1 MSESKKK
8 PTHSPSKLVCETCG
22 SNFKYKSGLS
32 RHRATAKYCLLLK
45 SSTSARTLVCNGCN
59 ATFERTDSLKRHK
72 TKCGALGVIDDLT
85 KQLSDANTKVEFL
98 ADKVQVTARKL
109 GIQQHTI
116 DTQAQT
122 ITDLKAQVASL
133 QDKLASIAEKAVTK
147 PTTQIN
153 NTRINKQVNQL
164 LPLTQEH
171 IQSQVPNLTIE
182 HIKRGAQGYADF
194 ALEYAFKDRLACTDF
209 SRRRVKYKNEEGEV
223 IDDPDMKKVSK
234 QFFQAIHDHNTTLTN
249 QYGQELY
256 NKLTDILQNAGDEL
270 TQEET
275 DKLQLTQ
282 QRILQEISKVNTSRI
297 DVTDI
302 AKGKKSE
309 LLPEFVREVCAT
321 SS

>member
-1 MSESKKK
+1 MSANKCKFCKKEF
-8 PTHSPSKLVCETCG
+8 V
-22 SNFKYKSGLS
+22 NKYVLQK
-32 RHRATAKYCLLLK
+32 HQKTAKYCLKKQNVKNSIVYNCMYCEKQFNLQYDVTRHETTCKMKNNFVSQRINELE
-45 SSTSARTLVCNGCN
+45 L
-59 ATFERTDSLKRHK
+59 SLNNSK
-72 TKCGALGVIDDLT
+72 LT
-85 KQLSDANTKVEFL
+85 VQQQL
-98 ADKVQVTARKL
+98 
-109 GIQQHTI
+109 
-116 DTQAQT
+116 QT
-122 ITDLKAQVASL
+122 ITDLKFQVSVL
-133 QDKLASIAEKAVTK
+133 QDKLANIAEKAASK
-147 PTTQIN
+147 PTTQI

-171 IQSQVPNLTIE
+171 IQSQVPYLTIE

-209 SRRRVKYKNEEGEV
+209 SRRRVKYKDEEGNV

-282 QRILQEISKVNTSRI
+282 QRILQEISKVNTNRI

-302 AKGKKSE
+302 AKGNKSE

-321 SS
+321 SSSIS

>member
-1 MSESKKK
+1 M
-8 PTHSPSKLVCETCG
+8 ETCEYCT
-22 SNFKYKSGLS
+22 STFKTARSLRFHQRK
-32 RHRATAKYCLLLK
+32 AKYCLKLRGVKGEQHICSHCKKALSSKYGLECHMEICVSRRVNK
-45 SSTSARTLVCNGCN
+45 SLGKYKTIVAEKNTLISEMKN
-59 ATFERTDSLKRHK
+59 
-72 TKCGALGVIDDLT
+72 
-85 KQLSDANTKVEFL
+85 
-98 ADKVQVTARKL
+98 
-109 GIQQHTI
+109 
-116 DTQAQT
+116 T
-122 ITDLKAQVASL
+122 ITDLQEQVASL
-133 QDKLASIAEKAVTK
+133 QDKLASIAEKAATK
-147 PTTQIN
+147 PTTQI

-171 IQSQVPNLTIE
+171 IQSQVPHLTIE

-194 ALEYAFKDRLACTDF
+194 ALEFAFKNRLTCTDF
-209 SRRRVKYKNEEGEV
+209 SRRRVKYKDEEGNV

-256 NKLTDILQNAGDEL
+256 ERLTDILQNAGDEL

-282 QRILQEISKVNTSRI
+282 QRILQEISKVNTNRI

-302 AKGKKSE
+302 VKGKKSE
-309 LLPEFVREVCAT
+309 LLPEFVREICAT

>member
-1 MSESKKK
+1 MFVCDTCQHKFASKS
-8 PTHSPSKLVCETCG
+8 TLWHHR
-22 SNFKYKSGLS
+22 KS
-32 RHRATAKYCLLLK
+32 AKYCLKMRGEQIPELLCTGCGSVFTRK
-45 SSTSARTLVCNGCN
+45 PDLNRHGKNCKVNKTKQIYEKRINTLV
-59 ATFERTDSLKRHK
+59 TE
-72 TKCGALGVIDDLT
+72 
-85 KQLSDANTKVEFL
+85 NTKYKEREVYHLNTISKLES
-98 ADKVQVTARKL
+98 QVS
-109 GIQQHTI
+109 
-116 DTQAQT
+116 
-122 ITDLKAQVASL
+122 VL
-133 QDKLASIAEKAVTK
+133 QDRLATIAEKAATK
-147 PTTQIN
+147 PTTI

-164 LPLTQEH
+164 LPLTQEY
-171 IQSQVPNLTIE
+171 IESQVPNLTID

-194 ALEYAFKDRLACTDF
+194 AFEFALKDRIMCTDF
-209 SRRRVKYKNEEGEV
+209 SRRRGKYKDEDGNV
-223 IDDPDMKKVSK
+223 IDDPEMKKVSK

-302 AKGKKSE
+302 AKGKKSD
-309 LLPEFVREVCAT
+309 LLPEFVKEVCAL